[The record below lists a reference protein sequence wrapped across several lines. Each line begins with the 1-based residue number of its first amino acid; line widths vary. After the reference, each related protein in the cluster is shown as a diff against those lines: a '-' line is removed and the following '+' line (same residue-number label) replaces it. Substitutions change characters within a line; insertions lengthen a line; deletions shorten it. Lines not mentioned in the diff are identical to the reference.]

1 MIKVT
6 TKIIHETPDKKF
18 VIIDGV
24 CYSREAI
31 ESWASNELAEFRNKL
46 IHKNHEAAMDY
57 ENAIFEAFEPYIK
70 AAKDRQGFDK
80 LNMLRKL
87 IEEMDI
93 ADVRFAL
100 NTTGYIVLT
109 RSESEAIIDYM
120 GIKSIF
126 DEVFK

>member
-1 MIKVT
+1 MNKNAHVIAISHEKLSSMT
-6 TKIIHETPDKKF
+6 EAELHATMQAELAKIETEYSCQKKA
-18 VIIDGV
+18 IID
-24 CYSREAI
+24 
-31 ESWASNELAEFRNKL
+31 
-46 IHKNHEAAMDY
+46 DY
-57 ENAIFEAFEPYIK
+57 DPYIK

-120 GIKSIF
+120 GIKSMF
-126 DEVFK
+126 GEVFK

>member
-1 MIKVT
+1 MNKDAHVIY
-6 TKIIHETPDKKF
+6 ISHE
-18 VIIDGV
+18 
-24 CYSREAI
+24 
-31 ESWASNELAEFRNKL
+31 ELSSMTEDEL
-46 IHKNHEAAMDY
+46 HAAMQTELNQIEAECNCRKKAIANDY
-57 ENAIFEAFEPYIK
+57 EPYIK

-80 LNMLRKL
+80 VNMLRKF
-87 IEEMDI
+87 IDEMDI

-100 NTTGYIVLT
+100 NTKGYIVLT

>member
-1 MIKVT
+1 MNKNAHVIT
-6 TKIIHETPDKKF
+6 ISHEKLSSMTEAEL
-18 VIIDGV
+18 
-24 CYSREAI
+24 REAMQTELNQI
-31 ESWASNELAEFRNKL
+31 EAECNCRKKA
-46 IHKNHEAAMDY
+46 IADDY
-57 ENAIFEAFEPYIK
+57 EPYIK

-109 RSESEAIIDYM
+109 RSESEAIINYM

>member
-1 MIKVT
+1 MQTELNQI
-6 TKIIHETPDKKF
+6 EAECNCRKK
-18 VIIDGV
+18 
-24 CYSREAI
+24 AI
-31 ESWASNELAEFRNKL
+31 AD
-46 IHKNHEAAMDY
+46 DY
-57 ENAIFEAFEPYIK
+57 EPYIK
-70 AAKDRQGFDK
+70 AAKNRQGFDK

-109 RSESEAIIDYM
+109 RSESEAIINYM
-120 GIKSIF
+120 GIKSMF

>member
-1 MIKVT
+1 MSLLTRRTEMTRKMNKNAHVIDISHEAMSSMT
-6 TKIIHETPDKKF
+6 EDELRAAMQAELAKIEAEYNCKKKT
-18 VIIDGV
+18 IID
-24 CYSREAI
+24 
-31 ESWASNELAEFRNKL
+31 
-46 IHKNHEAAMDY
+46 DY
-57 ENAIFEAFEPYIK
+57 DPYIK

-87 IEEMDI
+87 IDEMDI

-109 RSESEAIIDYM
+109 RSESEAIINYM

>member
-1 MIKVT
+1 MNKNAHVIDISHEAMSSMT
-6 TKIIHETPDKKF
+6 EDELRAAMQAELAKIETEYNCKKKT
-18 VIIDGV
+18 IID
-24 CYSREAI
+24 
-31 ESWASNELAEFRNKL
+31 
-46 IHKNHEAAMDY
+46 DY
-57 ENAIFEAFEPYIK
+57 EPYIK

-109 RSESEAIIDYM
+109 RSESEAIINYM